1 MNKLRKFWLLEPW
14 ERRLFIQSL
23 LVLAVTGAAL
33 RLVSFKRWQSIL
45 ARIPPIKPAYDQ
57 QLVEMVAGRARA
69 TSRLV
74 CAAAW

>member
-1 MNKLRKFWLLEPW
+1 MLNKLRKFWLLEPW

-45 ARIPPIKPAYDQ
+45 SLIHI
-57 QLVEMVAGRARA
+57 
-69 TSRLV
+69 
-74 CAAAW
+74 